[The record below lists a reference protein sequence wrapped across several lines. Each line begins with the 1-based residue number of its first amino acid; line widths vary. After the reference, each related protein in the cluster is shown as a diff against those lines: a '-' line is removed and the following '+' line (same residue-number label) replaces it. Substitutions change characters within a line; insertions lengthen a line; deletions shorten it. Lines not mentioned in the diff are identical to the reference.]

1 MTHTS
6 ESFPE
11 FFPKSFNVG
20 DIFRHTFSFSQEQ
33 VARFA
38 EVTGD
43 LNPLHLDET
52 YAANTAFKRPIMHGF
67 LGGSIFSKVFGTLFP
82 GEGTVYL
89 SQTMKF
95 LRPMYVNTE
104 YEAVFTVTAI
114 QLDKN
119 LAIVTTQMLDKASQ
133 KVTIDG
139 EATVMNKNVIK

>member
-1 MTHTS
+1 MTNTS
-6 ESFPE
+6 KSFPE
-11 FFPKSFNVG
+11 SFEVG

-52 YAANTAFKRPIMHGF
+52 YAATTAFKRPIMHGF

-104 YEAVFTVTAI
+104 YEAVFTVKDI

-139 EATVMNKNVIK
+139 EATVMNKAVIK

>member
-1 MTHTS
+1 MTNTS
-6 ESFPE
+6 ESLPE
-11 FFPKSFNVG
+11 YFEVG

-52 YAANTAFKRPIMHGF
+52 YAATTAFKRPIMHGF

-104 YEAVFTVTAI
+104 YEAVFTVKDI

-139 EATVMNKNVIK
+139 EATVMNKAVIK

>member
-6 ESFPE
+6 ESFP
-11 FFPKSFNVG
+11 KSFEVG

-52 YAANTAFKRPIMHGF
+52 YAATTAFKRPIMHGF

-104 YEAVFTVTAI
+104 YEAVFTVKDI
-114 QLDKN
+114 QADKN
-119 LAIVTTQMLDKASQ
+119 LAIVTTQMLDKTSQ

>member
-1 MTHTS
+1 MPQTS
-6 ESFPE
+6 FS
-11 FFPKSFNVG
+11 VG
-20 DIFRHTFSFSQEQ
+20 DTFRHTFSFTQAQ
-33 VARFA
+33 VALFA

-43 LNPLHLDET
+43 TNPLHLDEQ
-52 YAANTAFKRPIMHGF
+52 YAATTAFKRPIMHGF

-104 YEAVFTVTAI
+104 YEAVFTVKEVNYE
-114 QLDKN
+114 KN
-119 LAIVTTQMLDKASQ
+119 LATVSTQMLDKATQ

-139 EATVMNKNVIK
+139 EASVMNKTVICA

>member
-1 MTHTS
+1 MTHIS
-6 ESFPE
+6 ESLPE
-11 FFPKSFNVG
+11 YFEVG

-43 LNPLHLDET
+43 LNPLHLDEI
-52 YAANTAFKRPIMHGF
+52 YAATTAFKRPIMHGF

-104 YEAVFTVTAI
+104 YEAVFTVKDI

-119 LAIVTTQMLDKASQ
+119 LAIVTTQMLDKATQ